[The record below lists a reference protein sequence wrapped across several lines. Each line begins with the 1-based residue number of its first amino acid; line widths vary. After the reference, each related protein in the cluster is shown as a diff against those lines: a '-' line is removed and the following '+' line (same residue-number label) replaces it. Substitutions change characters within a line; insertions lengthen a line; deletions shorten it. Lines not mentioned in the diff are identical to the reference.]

1 MDVVGAHSPEAD
13 REPRIRAWTAI
24 ISHDEMLW

>member
-13 REPRIRAWTAI
+13 REPKNLGWKADY
-24 ISHDEMLW
+24 SHDEML